1 MKHLGVIGG
10 LGPMATAYFLEL
22 VVKMTDVKTDQEHLP
37 VTVLNRPAIPDRTAY
52 ILGKSEESP
61 LSAIAQY
68 AKELQNFGASCIAI
82 PCITSHYFY
91 DEFSRSVDIPIINIV
106 AETAAYLKA
115 HGIQKAGIMATTG
128 TISTNLF
135 QAALNQKSI
144 GWVIPSDEGQQKVMH
159 LIYGNVKAGLP
170 VETEL
175 FREVSE
181 ELREMGSECVILGC
195 TELSLIKRD
204 YPIGSGYLDALEV
217 LAMCSVTQCKKPL
230 KPQYQNL
237 LTAETAGRLQNFTSG
252 SQAGR

>member
-37 VTVLNRPAIPDRTAY
+37 ITVLNRPAIPDRTAY
-52 ILGKSEESP
+52 ILGKSDKSP
-61 LSAIAQY
+61 LPAIIRY
-68 AKELQNFGASCIAI
+68 AKELQDLGADCIAI
-82 PCITSHYFY
+82 PCITSHHFY

-106 AETAAYLKA
+106 TETAAYLKA

-135 QAALNQKSI
+135 QDALAKEGI
-144 GWVIPSDEGQQKVMH
+144 AFATPSDEDQQKVMH
-159 LIYGNVKAGLP
+159 LIYDNVKAGLP
-170 VETEL
+170 VEMEL
-175 FREVSE
+175 FRQVSE
-181 ELREMGSECVILGC
+181 ALRQMGCECIILGC

-217 LAMCSVTQCKKPL
+217 LAMCSVTRCEKPL
-230 KPQYQNL
+230 KQTYQNL
-237 LTAETAGRLQNFTSG
+237 LTAETAGRLQNFT
-252 SQAGR
+252 AGQSAGH

>member
-52 ILGKSEESP
+52 ILGKSDESP
-61 LSAIAQY
+61 LPAIIRY
-68 AKELQNFGASCIAI
+68 AKELQTFGASCIAI
-82 PCITSHYFY
+82 PCITSHHFY

-106 AETAAYLKA
+106 TETAAYLKA
-115 HGIQKAGIMATTG
+115 HGIQKAGIMATSG

-135 QAALNQKSI
+135 QDALAKEGI
-144 GWVIPSDEGQQKVMH
+144 AFATPSEEGQQKVMR

-181 ELREMGSECVILGC
+181 ELRGMGSECIILGC

-204 YPIGSGYLDALEV
+204 YPIGPGYLDALEV
-217 LAMCSVTQCKKPL
+217 LAKCSVIRCEKPL
-230 KPQYQNL
+230 KPDYQNL
-237 LTAETAGRLQNFTSG
+237 LTAETAGRLQNFS
-252 SQAGR
+252 AGEKTGY

>member
-52 ILGKSEESP
+52 ILGKSGESP
-61 LSAIAQY
+61 LPAIIRY
-68 AKELQNFGASCIAI
+68 ARELENFGATCIAI
-82 PCITSHYFY
+82 PCITSHHFY
-91 DEFSRSVDIPIINIV
+91 SEFSEATGIPIINIV
-106 AETAAYLKA
+106 SETAAYLKA
-115 HGIQKAGIMATTG
+115 HGIQKAGIMATSG

-135 QAALNQKSI
+135 QNALTKQGIAFATPSI
-144 GWVIPSDEGQQKVMH
+144 DDQQKVMR
-159 LIYGNVKAGLP
+159 LIYENVKAGIP
-170 VETEL
+170 AEMNL

-181 ELREMGSECVILGC
+181 ELRAMGCECIILGC

-204 YPIGSGYLDALEV
+204 FPIGPGYLDALEV
-217 LAMCSVTQCKKPL
+217 LAMCSVTRCEKPL

-237 LTAETAGRLQNFTSG
+237 LTAETAGRLQNFSD
-252 SQAGR
+252 SH

>member
-52 ILGKSEESP
+52 ILGKSCESP
-61 LSAIAQY
+61 LPAIIRY
-68 AKELQNFGASCIAI
+68 ARELENFGASCIAI
-82 PCITSHYFY
+82 PCITSHHFY
-91 DEFSRSVDIPIINIV
+91 SEFSEATGIPIINIV
-106 AETAAYLKA
+106 SETAAYLKA
-115 HGIQKAGIMATTG
+115 HGIQKAGIMATSG

-135 QAALNQKSI
+135 QNALTKQEI
-144 GWVIPSDEGQQKVMH
+144 AFATPSDEGQQKVMR
-159 LIYGNVKAGLP
+159 LIYENVKAGIP
-170 VETEL
+170 AEMDL

-181 ELREMGSECVILGC
+181 ELRAMGCECIILGC

-204 YPIGSGYLDALEV
+204 FPIGSGYLDALEV
-217 LAMCSVTQCKKPL
+217 LAMCSVTRCEKPL

-237 LTAETAGRLQNFTSG
+237 LTAETAGRLQNFSD
-252 SQAGR
+252 SH